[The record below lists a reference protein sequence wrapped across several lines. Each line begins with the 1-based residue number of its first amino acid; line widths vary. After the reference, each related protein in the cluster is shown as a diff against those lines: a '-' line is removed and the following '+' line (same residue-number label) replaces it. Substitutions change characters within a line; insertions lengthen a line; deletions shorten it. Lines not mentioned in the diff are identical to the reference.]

1 MALTT
6 LNKNFKNRG
15 KDIKYLNKDF
25 VQFRQNLIEF
35 AKTYF
40 PKTYS
45 DFNETS
51 PGMMFIEM
59 SSYIGDSLSY
69 YVDDTL
75 KESLMVYAEDTA
87 NILALSQYLGYK
99 PKVTSPAIT
108 TLSVYQLVP
117 SRLDTSIGS
126 GVRVPDE
133 RFFLRIKSGMRVNST
148 DGGISFYTTDV
159 VDFSEDVDR
168 TITEYSRNANDG
180 TTEFYL
186 VKKLVNAISGE
197 QRELSFDFT
206 TYQAFQTINLTET
219 NVISIQDVRD
229 SNGNKWYEVPYLAQ
243 EMVFVENPNIEVND
257 PDLFQFK
264 SSVPYLLKTIKTP
277 RRFTTKINQD
287 STTTIQFG
295 AGDPSANDELL
306 IPNFKNVGLG
316 LPNSIDRIGES
327 FDPTNF
333 LKTKTYGTSPTNTT
347 ITVKYLVGGGIESN
361 IAKGQ
366 LVRINSI
373 QFDEDLGSIP
383 TDLLGVYNTVKASIA
398 VDNEIPATGGR
409 GGETVEEIRENAL
422 ANFGSQNRAV
432 TAKDYQV
439 RVLSMPSRFGSI
451 AKAYA
456 TSDGS
461 LDNNSPGSIL
471 ASSDNL
477 NEFTD
482 LVMSF
487 VEKPDDEEP
496 NRKSVQEEIKKYLLG
511 KTSNNGEVNN
521 PFAINL
527 YLLTYDGSGKLS
539 QTLNSALK
547 QNLKTFLNE
556 FRLLTDGINILSGF
570 IINIGI
576 NFEITVYENYNKS
589 EVVTKC
595 IQELKDYFQI
605 DNWTFNQTI
614 NLSEVELLIANVEG
628 VSSVPMFEVV
638 NKCGGQYSA
647 NSYNIQ
653 AATKGKVIYP
663 SLDPSVFEIKYPD
676 TDIRG
681 RAR

>member
-59 SSYIGDSLSY
+59 ASYIGDSMSY

-108 TLSVYQLVP
+108 TLSVYQIIP
-117 SRLDTSIGS
+117 SKIEDGE
-126 GVRVPDE
+126 RVPDE
-133 RFFLRIKSGMRVNST
+133 RFFLRIKAGMRVNST
-148 DGGISFYTTDV
+148 DDGVSFYTTDV
-159 VDFSEDVDR
+159 VDFSEETDR
-168 TITEYSRNANDG
+168 EISDYIRNQNDG
-180 TTEFYL
+180 TIEFYL
-186 VKKLVNAISGE
+186 VKKFVNAISGE
-197 QRELSFDFT
+197 MRETSVDFT
-206 TYQAFQTINLTET
+206 SYQAFQTIDLDET
-219 NVISIQDVRD
+219 NVIAIQDVRD

-243 EMVFVENPNIEVND
+243 EMVFVEQPNVETND
-257 PDLFQFK
+257 PDLYQFK

-277 RRFTTKINQD
+277 RRFTTRINQN

-316 LPNSIDRIGES
+316 LPNSIDRLGES

-347 ITVKYLVGGGIESN
+347 ITVKYLVGGGVESN
-361 IAKGQ
+361 VGKGQ
-366 LVRINSI
+366 LVRVNSI
-373 QFDEDLGSIP
+373 EFDEDLGSIP
-383 TDLLGVYNTVKASIA
+383 ADLIGLYNRVKASIG
-398 VDNEIPATGGR
+398 VDNEVPATGGR

-456 TSDGS
+456 TADGS
-461 LDNNSPGSIL
+461 LDNNSPASIL

-496 NRKSVQEEIKKYLLG
+496 NRKSVQEEIKKYLLD
-511 KTSNNGEVNN
+511 KTSNAGELNN

-539 QTLNSALK
+539 QNLNSALK
-547 QNLKTFLNE
+547 ENLKTFLNE
-556 FRLLTDGINILSGF
+556 YRLLTDGINILTGF

-576 NFEITVYENYNKS
+576 NFEITVYQNYNKS
-589 EVVTKC
+589 EVVAKC

-614 NLSEVELLIANVEG
+614 NISEVELLIANVEG